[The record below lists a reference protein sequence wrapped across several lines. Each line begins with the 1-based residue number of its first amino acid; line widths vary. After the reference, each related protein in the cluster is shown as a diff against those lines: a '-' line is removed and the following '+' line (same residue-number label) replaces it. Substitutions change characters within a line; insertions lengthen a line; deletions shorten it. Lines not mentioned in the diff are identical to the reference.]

1 VISTKRAVGRID
13 LAALRSN
20 IEVMRAR
27 AGSAD
32 LMTVVKADGYGHGM
46 VPVARAARDAGVG
59 WLGVALPSEAM
70 TLRGAGDTGRVLAWL
85 WAPGDPDVRR
95 CVEADV
101 DLSVSSVWSVAE
113 VVQAAL
119 ETGHTA
125 RVHLKVDTGLTRN
138 GTTFDELPEVL
149 EALRSAVA
157 EGVLVVEGMW
167 SHLADGD
174 TPGAESVRHQRE
186 RFEEAWQ
193 IVRAAGIEP
202 RLRHL
207 ANSGATFAHP
217 DCHYDLVR
225 TGIAIYG
232 LTPAP
237 VLGTSAS
244 LGLTPVMTLAA
255 RLAHVKD
262 VPAGTAVSYGWRWSA
277 SEPTRLGLVPLG
289 YADGVPRAAGSPR
302 AGAFV
307 EVATGGERRPLVGTV
322 AMDQF
327 VVDLGAGS
335 EASVGDEVLLFGPGS
350 AGEWTADDWAD
361 AIGTI
366 GYEIVTRI
374 GPRVEREYV
383 NASDARGSGS

>member
-1 VISTKRAVGRID
+1 MDGGRAVARID
-13 LAALRSN
+13 LDAVRSN
-20 IEVMRAR
+20 IDVMRDR
-27 AGSAD
+27 AGAAD
-32 LMTVVKADGYGHGM
+32 VMAVVKADGYGHGM
-46 VPVARAARDAGVG
+46 VPVARTAREAGVA

-70 TLRGAGDTGRVLAWL
+70 ALRAAGDSGRVLAWL
-85 WAPGDPDVRR
+85 WAPGDPSVPA
-95 CVEADV
+95 CVAADV
-101 DLSVSSVWSVAE
+101 DLSVSSQWAVDE
-113 VVQAAL
+113 IVQAARA
-119 ETGHTA
+119 TGHIA

-138 GTTFDELPEVL
+138 GATFDELPEVL
-149 EALRSAVA
+149 DALGAGVA

-174 TPGAESVRHQRE
+174 TPGAESVRHQRN
-186 RFEEAWQ
+186 RFDEAWQ

-225 TGIAIYG
+225 TGIALYG

-237 VLGTSAS
+237 VLGSSAS

-277 SEPTRLGLVPLG
+277 PEPTRLGLVPLG
-289 YADGVPRAAGSPR
+289 YADGIPRAAGAPR
-302 AGAFV
+302 SGPVV
-307 EVATGGERRPLVGTV
+307 EAAVGGERCPIVGTV

-327 VVDLGAGS
+327 VIDLGAGS
-335 EASVGDEVLLFGPGS
+335 VATAGEQVVLFGPGS
-350 AGEWTADDWAD
+350 AGERTADEWAE

-383 NASDARGSGS
+383 TSRAAVGSSS